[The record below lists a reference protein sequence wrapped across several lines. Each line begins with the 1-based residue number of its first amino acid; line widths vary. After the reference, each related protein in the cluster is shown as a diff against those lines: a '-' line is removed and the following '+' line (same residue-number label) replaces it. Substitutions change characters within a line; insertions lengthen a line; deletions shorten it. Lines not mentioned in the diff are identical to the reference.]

1 MQVKL
6 LTKKEDFMQV
16 GIKVLKVLKNGN
28 LSSKGKVIN
37 PKGLSFI
44 TGDTLTATL
53 QVKQCTNNIVETH
66 NYPVHDMPAF
76 QVLQLLKAIIAVCRN
91 YSSTFTITVNGNTLV
106 QGASYC
112 DYIDVLPNKTLYLT
126 TLTQKA

>member
-1 MQVKL
+1 MQA
-6 LTKKEDFMQV
+6 

-28 LSSKGKVIN
+28 FSSKGKLIT
-37 PKGLSFI
+37 PKSLSFI

-66 NYPVHDMPAF
+66 NYPVYDMPAF
-76 QVLQLLKAIIAVCRN
+76 QVLQLLKAIVAVCRKC
-91 YSSTFTITVNGNTLV
+91 SSTFTITVNGNTLM

-112 DYIDVLPNKTLYLT
+112 DYLDVLHNEVLYFN